1 MTPMV
6 NQKNKQIFHP
16 DSVGA
21 VSNRTG
27 AEGLINSKVHHKSN
41 AIRCFVAIEIP
52 QPIQALLKN
61 LQIRLQ
67 SEIRSASWTKSG
79 NFHLTLKF
87 LGDVPSEM
95 IDDVS
100 KGIQDVADIQTPSPI
115 AFGGIGAFPNL
126 YRPRVL
132 WVGVKQGAS
141 IVSRL
146 AKAVNLELKPLGFP
160 TDNRFHPHLTLAR
173 LRAPV
178 NLEPLKN
185 MLRQYH
191 AIDRAVVN
199 VKEITLMRS
208 ELHPNGAVYTPLKV
222 CHFSA

>member
-1 MTPMV
+1 MKTTKPE
-6 NQKNKQIFHP
+6 
-16 DSVGA
+16 
-21 VSNRTG
+21 T
-27 AEGLINSKVHHKSN
+27 L
-41 AIRCFVAIEIP
+41 RCFVAIEIP

-61 LQIRLQ
+61 VQTRLH
-67 SEIRSASWTKSG
+67 SEIRKASWTRSG

-87 LGDVPSEM
+87 LGDVHSER

-100 KGIQDVADIQTPSPI
+100 KVIQDVADVQTPSPI

-146 AKAVNLELKPLGFP
+146 AKSVNLELKHLGFP
-160 TDNRFHPHLTLAR
+160 TDARFHPHLTLAR
-173 LRAPV
+173 LRTPM

-185 MLRQYH
+185 MLRQYDT
-191 AIDRAVVN
+191 IDRAVVN

-208 ELHPNGAVYTPLKV
+208 ELRPNGAVYTPLKI

>member
-1 MTPMV
+1 MET
-6 NQKNKQIFHP
+6 
-16 DSVGA
+16 
-21 VSNRTG
+21 T
-27 AEGLINSKVHHKSN
+27 KSETL
-41 AIRCFVAIEIP
+41 RCFVAIEIP
-52 QPIQALLKN
+52 QPIQTLLKN
-61 LQIRLQ
+61 VQTRLQ
-67 SEIRSASWTKSG
+67 SKIRRASWTKSG

-87 LGDVPSEM
+87 LGDVHSET
-95 IDDVS
+95 IDDVR
-100 KGIQDVADIQTPSPI
+100 KAIQDVADVQTPAPI

-146 AKAVNLELKPLGFP
+146 AKAVNLELKHLGFP
-160 TDNRFHPHLTLAR
+160 TDDRFHPHLTLAR
-173 LRAPV
+173 LRTPM

-185 MLRQYH
+185 MLRQYDT
-191 AIDRAVVN
+191 IDRAVVN

-208 ELHPNGAVYTPLKV
+208 ELHPNGAIYTPLKV